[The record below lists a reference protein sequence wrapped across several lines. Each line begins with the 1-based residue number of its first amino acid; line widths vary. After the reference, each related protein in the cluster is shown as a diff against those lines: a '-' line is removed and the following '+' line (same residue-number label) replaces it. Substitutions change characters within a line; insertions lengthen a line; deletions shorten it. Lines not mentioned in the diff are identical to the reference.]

1 MPLGAYIFAIF
12 SEITFFQRRVGIM
25 KSKWNEIKT
34 KKNKRKIW
42 KKDEK
47 IIPLGLKKNNKKSYT
62 PDYVYEVSTFFLL

>member
-34 KKNKRKIW
+34 KKDYKEKFGRK
-42 KKDEK
+42 KKER
-47 IIPLGLKKNNKKSYT
+47 
-62 PDYVYEVSTFFLL
+62 